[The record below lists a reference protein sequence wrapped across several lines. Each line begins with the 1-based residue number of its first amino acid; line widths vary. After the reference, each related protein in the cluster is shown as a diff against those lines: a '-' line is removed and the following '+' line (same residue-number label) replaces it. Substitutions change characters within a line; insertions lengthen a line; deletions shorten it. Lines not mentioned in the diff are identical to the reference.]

1 MRGCNWKNV
10 EESGIRD
17 PLRSSK
23 TVVLYED
30 VDTSNI
36 EDGEDEEMNA
46 IIYGNRK
53 SLQSIREA
61 IQDKEGKTVSDYTV
75 RYGL

>member
-1 MRGCNWKNV
+1 
-10 EESGIRD
+10 
-17 PLRSSK
+17 
-23 TVVLYED
+23 
-30 VDTSNI
+30 
-36 EDGEDEEMNA
+36 MNA